1 MCSTET
7 NKDTESF
14 NNVSEKAAQLELA
27 KEWGVAAEY
36 WLIASQRA
44 KSHDNQEWSYS
55 RYLFAKECERTM
67 ACGRK
72 HVSLDTN
79 V

>member
-14 NNVSEKAAQLELA
+14 NNASEKAAQLELA
-27 KEWGVAAEY
+27 EEWGVAAEY

-55 RYLFAKECERTM
+55 RYLFCQRM
-67 ACGRK
+67 RK
-72 HVSLDTN
+72 NDGVWKKTRFS
-79 V
+79 